1 MTNNGLTIKSVLSLL
16 KNKRFGEYLTMKRSI
31 AFLALLLAVSSL
43 ALTACGGGGET
54 PTTEPSPA
62 ESPAQ

>member
-1 MTNNGLTIKSVLSLL
+1 
-16 KNKRFGEYLTMKRSI
+16 MKRSI

-54 PTTEPSPA
+54 PTAEPSPA